1 MFARPLLAFC
11 SVSLVM
17 LHTLVAQ
24 TTTPAQPVEKTNPTS
39 APAIANSP
47 TQPQISFD
55 SVHVDGPYIALTFDD
70 GPSATLTPKLLDLL
84 AAHQMKATFFVVGQ
98 NAADNPAI
106 LKRAL
111 REGHEIANHSWS
123 HPNLGK
129 MSDDAVRR
137 ELRKTDDAIFAA
149 IGKRPT
155 FLRPPYGSITPRQKR
170 WINEEFG
177 YRIIIWDVDPLD
189 WKKPGPSVV
198 CSRILK
204 ETRPGSIVLA
214 HDIHPATLEAMP
226 ATFDQLSAK
235 GFKSVTVSDLLAMA
249 TPLPPKPTAIPRAIA
264 VPTASPGAIHT
275 PPVRTATPGG

>member
-111 REGHEIANHSWS
+111 REGH
-123 HPNLGK
+123 
-129 MSDDAVRR
+129 
-137 ELRKTDDAIFAA
+137 AI
-149 IGKRPT
+149 
-155 FLRPPYGSITPRQKR
+155 
-170 WINEEFG
+170 
-177 YRIIIWDVDPLD
+177 
-189 WKKPGPSVV
+189 
-198 CSRILK
+198 
-204 ETRPGSIVLA
+204 
-214 HDIHPATLEAMP
+214 
-226 ATFDQLSAK
+226 
-235 GFKSVTVSDLLAMA
+235 A
-249 TPLPPKPTAIPRAIA
+249 TPSPVAISGLVVYR
-264 VPTASPGAIHT
+264 
-275 PPVRTATPGG
+275 